1 MYWLFLRK
9 SAVQEKYL
17 FVHIYFIYL
26 FNFLHFFYR
35 SKGEGSYIKVHLT
48 LDKKV

>member
-9 SAVQEKYL
+9 SAVQEKDL
-17 FVHIYFIYL
+17 FVYIYFIYL
-26 FNFLHFFYR
+26 FYIFYR